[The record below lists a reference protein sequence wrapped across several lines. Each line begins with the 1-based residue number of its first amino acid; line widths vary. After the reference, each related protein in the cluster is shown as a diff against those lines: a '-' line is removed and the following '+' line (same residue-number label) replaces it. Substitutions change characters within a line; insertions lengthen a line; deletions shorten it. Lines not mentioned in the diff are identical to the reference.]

1 MIAAD
6 KPSSRPRG
14 RFILQHLAAVVLGG
28 IVGYVLGLQ
37 PMALLIAVAPLLA
50 MRGAGRR
57 DRTTFMISVAL
68 AILLIVCAVGFS
80 LLLIAISLGNGNWR

>member
-1 MIAAD
+1 MIAID

-28 IVGYVLGLQ
+28 ILGYVLGLH
-37 PMALLIAVAPLLA
+37 PLALLIAVAPLLA
-50 MRGAGRR
+50 VRGAGRR

-68 AILLIVCAVGFS
+68 ALLLVVCAVGLS
-80 LLLIAISLGNGNWR
+80 LLLVVFSLGRGNWR

>member
-1 MIAAD
+1 MIAID

-28 IVGYVLGLQ
+28 ILGYVLGLQ

-50 MRGAGRR
+50 VRGASRR

-68 AILLIVCAVGFS
+68 ALLLVVCAVGLS
-80 LLLIAISLGNGNWR
+80 LLLVVFSLGRGSWR